1 MNILVQVLSA
11 PNSKFIMIN
20 RFLLILAVAFFP
32 IITFAQN
39 RVEVKDP
46 EIKFSYILPEG
57 WKVNDDGYDYKIESK
72 DSKNAYISLTYV
84 EKATGNK
91 KFDSVVESQSF
102 KDDFQF
108 ELDYNLPDEMKNFQ
122 LEETGNSTI
131 DGVPALWAKFSHGE
145 KQDQTGVFYMFQKL
159 NQSFKILGSSP
170 ASASEK
176 VKPIFT
182 GIIQSFKA
190 EKQ

>member
-145 KQDQTGVFYMFQKL
+145 KQDQKGVFYMFQKL

-170 ASASEK
+170 ASESEK